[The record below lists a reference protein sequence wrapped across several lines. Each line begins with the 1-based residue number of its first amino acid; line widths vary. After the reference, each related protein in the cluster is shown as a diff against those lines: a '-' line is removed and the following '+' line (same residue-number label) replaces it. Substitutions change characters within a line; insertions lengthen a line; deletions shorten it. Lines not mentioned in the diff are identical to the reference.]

1 MLRDVPSISLFRRVL
16 SENFEIVIHKHKKFK
31 ECDVCMLFKE
41 LLAKTKHERV
51 EIRAHIKSLRH
62 KHLELVY
69 RERMEYYIDRE
80 LSWQQPDHTLC
91 IIIDFMTETSTSP
104 VLTKRENHIG
114 ISPLKTAMCG
124 VLIHGPEGFWAYTV
138 NGLKGGHITCE
149 VLHRTLLKLAKIRKV
164 VFWRGL
170 GLWRGVR
177 CQ

>member
-1 MLRDVPSISLFRRVL
+1 MATYVWIKMWLPTHSDKSVWSGVKMHLECNSVKAIWEELDDEWTKMLRDVPFISLFRRVL

-80 LSWQQPDHTLC
+80 LS
-91 IIIDFMTETSTSP
+91 
-104 VLTKRENHIG
+104 
-114 ISPLKTAMCG
+114 
-124 VLIHGPEGFWAYTV
+124 
-138 NGLKGGHITCE
+138 
-149 VLHRTLLKLAKIRKV
+149 
-164 VFWRGL
+164 
-170 GLWRGVR
+170 
-177 CQ
+177 